1 MNRHYAG
8 DAGDWEPILS
18 PQGPVPI
25 IGPME
30 RRRIQQLSP
39 SLVNRIA
46 AGEVIERPAAV
57 VKELVENSV
66 DAGATQVTVE
76 VEDGGRA
83 LIRVID
89 DGCGIPA
96 DELSLAFA
104 SHATSK
110 LTSDEDL
117 FRIGTMGFRGEAL
130 ASIGSVSHAR
140 VLSRVAGSE
149 SAYEILNRGGAI
161 SDPQAAAGNV
171 GTTIEVR
178 NLFFN
183 TPARRKFIK
192 GSATEYGHISEALLR
207 IALAHARIAFR
218 LLHNGRRTLDLPATA
233 IDEDR
238 LLAAWPDDFR
248 EQRLPLDTRDA
259 ELRLRGI
266 VGLPEL
272 ARPTAKY
279 QYLYLNGRAIRDR
292 FVQHALREAYR
303 GLTEPGR
310 HPAAILLLEI
320 PPGDVDVNVH
330 PTKSEVRFRD
340 GGRIHGLVLS
350 AVRERLL
357 GSDLTPKAIPMGRGG
372 GGGDP
377 DGPRMEMREKLAS
390 FFRQQFEPGA
400 MASSTPQPSLPMGQS
415 AAPATPWYRAAPA
428 PPLPAGG
435 GSGAE
440 NLAGEYAPL
449 SRLHAEGFGVTA
461 PGGAP
466 GAPPPATH
474 VPGAGEGVGG
484 APAAPP
490 LPAIQL
496 HNSYL
501 VAQSDDGLVII
512 DQHAL
517 HERIMYEELLARV
530 SRGPLEAQHLL
541 IPLTIDRVSQTQMA
555 MLEHV
560 QPMLRRLGIE
570 VGAFGPAT
578 VAVQSFPSFLE
589 KLDPASFVRELLER
603 GEQELLDLH
612 EEELL
617 HEVLDMMACKAAV
630 KAGDPLTPGEIE
642 ALLARRDLG
651 ERSSNCP
658 HGRPTP
664 LRLSLRDL
672 EKQFK
677 RTGF

>member
-1 MNRHYAG
+1 
-8 DAGDWEPILS
+8 
-18 PQGPVPI
+18 
-25 IGPME
+25 ME

-39 SLVNRIA
+39 ALVNRIA

-57 VKELVENSV
+57 VKELVENSI
-66 DAGATQVTVE
+66 DAGAAHVSIE

-89 DGCGIPA
+89 DGAGIPA
-96 DELSLAFA
+96 DELPLAFA

-110 LTSDEDL
+110 ITGDDDL
-117 FRIGTMGFRGEAL
+117 FAIRTMGFRGEAL

-140 VLSRVAGSE
+140 LLSRTAEGDA
-149 SAYEILNRGGAI
+149 AYEIQNHGGQI

-192 GSATEYGHISEALLR
+192 GTATEYGHIAEAVTR
-207 IALAHARIAFR
+207 TALAHPAIGFT
-218 LLHNGRRTLDLPATA
+218 LQHNGRKTLDLPATT
-233 IDEDR
+233 EGER

-248 EQRLPLDTRDA
+248 GQRLPIDTRDA
-259 ELRLRGI
+259 EVRIRGI

-272 ARPTAKY
+272 ARPTPKY

-292 FVQHALREAYR
+292 FIMHALREAYR

-310 HPAAILLLEI
+310 HPAAVLLLEV

-357 GSDLTPKAIPMGRGG
+357 GSDLTPSAIPVSRDGG
-372 GGGDP
+372 AGGVED
-377 DGPRMEMREKLAS
+377 DAPRLAMREKLAS
-390 FFRQQFEPGA
+390 FFRQAFDP
-400 MASSTPQPSLPMGQS
+400 ASVAHATPQPALPLGEMKPKHEVARMKDEMGTAAPSAAAAPPASSFSLPPS
-415 AAPATPWYRAAPA
+415 SLDSPA
-428 PPLPAGG
+428 
-435 GSGAE
+435 
-440 NLAGEYAPL
+440 
-449 SRLHAEGFGVTA
+449 
-461 PGGAP
+461 
-466 GAPPPATH
+466 
-474 VPGAGEGVGG
+474 
-484 APAAPP
+484 P

-517 HERIMYEELLARV
+517 HERIMYEELLTRV

-541 IPLTIDRVSQTQMA
+541 IPETIDVSETQMA
-555 MLEHV
+555 LLEKI
-560 QPMLRRLGIE
+560 QPMLGRLGIE
-570 VGAFGPAT
+570 VSAFGPTT

-589 KLDPASFVRELLER
+589 KLEPGKFVRELLER
-603 GEQELLDLH
+603 GEQELLDMH
-612 EEELL
+612 QEELL

-630 KAGDPLTPGEIE
+630 KAGDPLTPAEIE
-642 ALLARRDLG
+642 ALLARRELV
-651 ERSSNCP
+651 ERGSNCP
-658 HGRPTP
+658 HGRPTT

-672 EKQFK
+672 ERQFK